1 VTGSPLTLLI
11 PGSATD
17 GTICGKAVYF
27 APKTDSEE
35 GTMPRMMVPFSFAA
49 VVAAGL
55 VSCSSSSSPS
65 SPLSAVASPRFAI
78 AFSAGAS
85 GGVQDIYVI
94 RTDGSGLRRLTH
106 GSAKEFT
113 PSWSPDG
120 RWIAYRHQPGSDES
134 GEIYVIRADGS
145 GARNLTRNP
154 AGDYAPAWSP
164 AGKWIA
170 FASARGSA
178 QGIPDIY
185 VMKGDGSGVRR
196 LTRNSDIDEYPT
208 WSPDGKRIVFS
219 STAGVGFSGESRVL
233 WVMNADGSQLR
244 QLSHGPYD
252 MRPAWSPDGKRIAY
266 ESSRGAPASTPR
278 TIWVMNADGSYRR
291 RVISGVGEHPGWSAD
306 GKNIVYAAYPVGIG
320 VVDARK
326 PGTAR
331 VIARAVGPVTF
342 PAWKPTG

>member
-1 VTGSPLTLLI
+1 MPPLEGTSPHRRRRSWPGRGEPRLLVTGSPLTLLI

-120 RWIAYRHQPGSDES
+120 RWIAPPS
-134 GEIYVIRADGS
+134 
-145 GARNLTRNP
+145 
-154 AGDYAPAWSP
+154 
-164 AGKWIA
+164 
-170 FASARGSA
+170 
-178 QGIPDIY
+178 
-185 VMKGDGSGVRR
+185 
-196 LTRNSDIDEYPT
+196 
-208 WSPDGKRIVFS
+208 
-219 STAGVGFSGESRVL
+219 
-233 WVMNADGSQLR
+233 
-244 QLSHGPYD
+244 
-252 MRPAWSPDGKRIAY
+252 
-266 ESSRGAPASTPR
+266 
-278 TIWVMNADGSYRR
+278 
-291 RVISGVGEHPGWSAD
+291 
-306 GKNIVYAAYPVGIG
+306 
-320 VVDARK
+320 
-326 PGTAR
+326 
-331 VIARAVGPVTF
+331 
-342 PAWKPTG
+342 AWKRRERRDLRHPC